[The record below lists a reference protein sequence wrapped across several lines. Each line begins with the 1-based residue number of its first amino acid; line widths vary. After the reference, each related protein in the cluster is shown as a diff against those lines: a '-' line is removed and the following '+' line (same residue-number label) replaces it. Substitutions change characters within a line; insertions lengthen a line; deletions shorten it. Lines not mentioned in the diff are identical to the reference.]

1 MTTPDQFDLRL
12 PPPPATIH
20 MVGIGGIGMS
30 GLARML
36 ARSGYRITG
45 SDVLDSPLL
54 AELRAEG
61 IAAYTGHAAEQLGTP
76 ALVIT
81 TRAAIRPD
89 NPELLAAQE
98 RGIPIVKRGAVL
110 GLLCNER
117 VCVAVAGT
125 HGKSTTCGMLALALE
140 RAGEAPSFAVG
151 AVVRQLGSNAR
162 LGAGPIFV
170 AEADEFDYS
179 FLWLSPDVAVINSIE
194 PDHPDIFPT
203 FEAVEEAFDRFA
215 QRIRPGGTLVISA
228 DDPGC
233 RALVSR
239 RPWPE
244 GTGIVTFG
252 LSEHADWR
260 IERVAGRDH
269 FHGPQ
274 GTVRLRLAVPGIHNR
289 RNAAAA
295 LAAGAALGIA
305 PARLAA
311 GLEEFT
317 GVGRRFER
325 RGEAGGVTVID
336 DYAHHP
342 TEIRVNIV
350 AARERYPAARVV
362 ALFQPHT
369 FSRTRQLLDEFAQA
383 LSLADEV
390 VLAPIYA
397 AREQDDLGV
406 SSADIA
412 ARVAG
417 PCVALADSVEEAG
430 RLGAELARPGDVLL
444 VLGAGDIPRAGE
456 IALRLLEQSTKGS

>member
-1 MTTPDQFDLRL
+1 MTTPDEFPVPL
-12 PPPPATIH
+12 PTPPATIH
-20 MVGIGGIGMS
+20 FVGIGGIGMS

-36 ARSGYRITG
+36 AGSGYTVTG
-45 SDVLDSPLL
+45 SDALDSPLVQQ
-54 AELRAEG
+54 LRAEG
-61 IAAYTGHAAEQLGTP
+61 LAVSVGHDRANLGTP

-81 TRAAIRPD
+81 TRAAARPD
-89 NPELLAAQE
+89 NPELLLAQE
-98 RGIPIVKRGAVL
+98 LGIPVVKRGAVL
-110 GLLCNER
+110 GLLCDER
-117 VCVAVAGT
+117 DCIAVAGT
-125 HGKSTTCGMLALALE
+125 HGKSTTCGMLALGLE
-140 RAGEAPSFAVG
+140 RAGESPSFAVG
-151 AVVRQLGSNAR
+151 AVVSQLGSNAR
-162 LGAGPIFV
+162 LGAGRVFV

-179 FLWLSPDVAVINSIE
+179 FLWLRPAVAVINSIE
-194 PDHPDIFPT
+194 WDHPDIFPR
-203 FEAVEEAFDRFA
+203 FEDVEDAFDRFT
-215 QRIRPGGTLVISA
+215 QRIRPGGTLVIGA

-233 RALVSR
+233 RALLSR
-239 RPWPE
+239 RPWPA
-244 GTGIVTFG
+244 GTRVVTFG

-269 FHGPQ
+269 FHGPG
-274 GTVRLRLAVPGIHNR
+274 GTLRLRLAVPGIHNR

-295 LAAGAALGIA
+295 LAAAAALGIA
-305 PARLAA
+305 PARLAP
-311 GLEEFT
+311 GLEEFS

-325 RGEAGGVTVID
+325 RGEANGVTVID

-342 TEIRVNIV
+342 TEIRVNIT

-369 FSRTRQLLDEFAQA
+369 FSRTRLLLDEFAQA

-412 ARVAG
+412 ARING
-417 PCVALADSVEEAG
+417 PCVALAESVEEAG
-430 RLGAELARPGDVLL
+430 RLSAERARPGDVLL

-456 IALRLLEQSTKGS
+456 IALELLATKGS